1 MTVPRSF
8 AAFAIVFAVVYSV
21 VYVICVEQN
30 YALFS
35 YHPAINQFGMGVQ
48 EPLDGP
54 VMYWYGWMATAGIAA
69 SLAGLVACILPQ
81 AVARRLWSGWSWVV
95 PAGVMVVFCYLLRNF
110 FLQ

>member
-1 MTVPRSF
+1 MTVPRAF
-8 AAFAIVFAVVYSV
+8 PAFAIVFAVVYSV

-35 YHPAINQFGMGVQ
+35 YHPAINKFGMGVQ

-54 VMYWYGWMATAGIAA
+54 VMFWYGWIATAGIAA
-69 SLAGLVACILPQ
+69 SIAGLVAASLPQ
-81 AVARRLWSGWSWVV
+81 GIVRRLWSGWSWLV
-95 PAGVMVVFCYLLRNF
+95 PVGVMVVFCYLLRNF

>member
-1 MTVPRSF
+1 MTPPRWF
-8 AAFAIVFAVVYSV
+8 PVFAIVFAVVYAIA
-21 VYVICVEQN
+21 YVICVELN

-48 EPLDGP
+48 QPIDGP
-54 VMYWYGWMATAGIAA
+54 VMFWYGWMATAAIVALAAGVIAC
-69 SLAGLVACILPQ
+69 VLPQ

-95 PAGVMVVFCYLLRNF
+95 PAGVMVAFCYLLRNF